1 MSLLLSHLL
10 LCLSLLI
17 LFSHIFHPIL
27 SHFCPTL
34 CLFVFPSCLL
44 FFSLSD
50 CSRPVLSFLSLI
62 SFSSHLSSVFFFLLI
77 VLFWML
83 TTIVFYSSVSC
94 LFFVSSSCLSL
105 WSLLVSFLT
114 CLASYRLM
122 SILSP
127 FLFLVSCLFSS
138 PQQLCC
144 LVFCLLWSHPM
155 SHFVFLIR
163 LSSPSF
169 HLQHIFSPPASRQIL
184 LQEIL

>member
-62 SFSSHLSSVFFFLLI
+62 SFSSHLSSVFFFSLNRLI
-77 VLFWML
+77 LNAHHNS
-83 TTIVFYSSVSC
+83 I
-94 LFFVSSSCLSL
+94 LFFCLLFVFRLIIMSL
-105 WSLLVSFLT
+105 S
-114 CLASYRLM
+114 R
-122 SILSP
+122 
-127 FLFLVSCLFSS
+127 LFSS
-138 PQQLCC
+138 RFS
-144 LVFCLLWSHPM
+144 LVLPHIVSCPSCLL
-155 SHFVFLIR
+155 
-163 LSSPSF
+163 SSF
-169 HLQHIFSPPASRQIL
+169 
-184 LQEIL
+184 